1 MTFFAGFTRSLG
13 LDNFVQHLAH
23 EPLKD
28 RIVVITEPREVGKRW
43 GVIAVEGPETL
54 FSGSTTTPEEAFLLA
69 RLGLTGTMTSYYRD
83 RHTYVPPTEA
93 LRSERTKLKELQA
106 KEAEHA
112 RQEAQTRE
120 QARRQ
125 LLKTGAPHPVDGP
138 EVRQVCAVAPDVI
151 AVALQAGKHV
161 NNQLVPYAAEPG
173 DNSRQ
178 RKKTSPGTR

>member
-1 MTFFAGFTRSLG
+1 
-13 LDNFVQHLAH
+13 
-23 EPLKD
+23 
-28 RIVVITEPREVGKRW
+28 
-43 GVIAVEGPETL
+43 
-54 FSGSTTTPEEAFLLA
+54 
-69 RLGLTGTMTSYYRD
+69 
-83 RHTYVPPTEA
+83 VPPTEA

-151 AVALQAGKHV
+151 AVALQAGKHG

-173 DNSRQ
+173 DELATEEKDKPRHEVKGGKVVDYFPKALYRNVNNRRTRVGLLSPDGKQVFIEGATAGQLLEETVVDLPAVYTIQSADDPASDLRRQ
-178 RKKTSPGTR
+178 TQSHLPEFG